1 MYIKKILLA
10 NFRNFE
16 SLDLNVSNGINI
28 FLGKNAQG
36 KTNIL
41 ESIYFASV
49 LRYRAAKVTDL
60 IQWDNGAALI
70 KIFFDKA
77 GVSQEV
83 SIEISADTKS
93 RRLFVNGDSVRVKGF
108 IGRLNSVLFS
118 PEDLFMFK
126 GAPAERRK
134 FLDAEISQAS
144 PVYYENL
151 LRYNKIIVQRN
162 NLLKKIREG
171 FARRDNLDTWNL
183 QLANYAAQI
192 TRERLIAVDTLNDFS
207 KVVCENISAQNEKFF
222 VTYDFKEK
230 DFDVSQENFYSE
242 DFAKK
247 LCAWYEKKIFEI
259 SSQDIERGVT
269 TWGPHLDDLK
279 FFINGKELKLY
290 GSQGQLR
297 TAALSLKLSELEF
310 LKHATGEYPVLLL
323 DDVMSELDAERRERL
338 LIFLKRKEI
347 QTLITAT
354 EKKYFPARDFGKIF
368 EVCAGILKAID

>member
-1 MYIKKILLA
+1 MRIKKILLS
-10 NFRNFE
+10 NFRNI
-16 SLDLNVSNGINI
+16 SNLDLNVSDGINI
-28 FLGKNAQG
+28 FLGNNAQG

-41 ESIYFASV
+41 ESIYFSSV

-60 IQWDNGAALI
+60 ITWDNVAAFV

-77 GVSQEV
+77 GVSQDVGVEM
-83 SIEISADTKS
+83 SAETKG
-93 RRLFVNGDSVRVKGF
+93 RRLFVNGEPVRVKGF

-118 PEDLFMFK
+118 PEDLFIFK

-151 LRYNKIIVQRN
+151 SLYNKIIAQRN

-183 QLANYAAQI
+183 QLAKYAAQI
-192 TRERLIAVDTLNDFS
+192 TRERLIAVDTLNDFA
-207 KVVCENISAQNEKFF
+207 KVVCENISAQNENFS

-230 DFDVSQENFYSE
+230 DFDVSRENFYSE
-242 DFAKK
+242 DFTKK

-259 SSQDIERGVT
+259 SVRDIERGVT

-279 FFINGKELKLY
+279 FFINGRELKLY

-323 DDVMSELDAERRERL
+323 DDVMSELDAERREQL

-354 EKKYFPARDFGKIF
+354 EKKYFPARNFGKIF
-368 EVCAGILKAID
+368 EVCAGTVKVMD